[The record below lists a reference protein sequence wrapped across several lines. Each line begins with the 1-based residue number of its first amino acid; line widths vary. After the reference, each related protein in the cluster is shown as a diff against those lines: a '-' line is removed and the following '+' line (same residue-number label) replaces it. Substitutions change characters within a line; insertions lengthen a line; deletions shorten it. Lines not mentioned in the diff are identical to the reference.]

1 MIDLSQHKL
10 KLDYPC
16 NWEYKVVIRENQEI
30 KKIITEVINE
40 RKHGIKPSKTSSK
53 GKFKSYTLEML
64 VENEEDRKEIYKLLG
79 DHEHIKM
86 VV

>member
-10 KLDYPC
+10 ELDYPC
-16 NWEYKVVIRENQEI
+16 NWEYKVVVRHDQEI
-30 KKIITEVINE
+30 QKIITEVIDE
-40 RKHGIKPSKTSSK
+40 REHGIKPSKISNK

-64 VENEEDRKEIYKLLG
+64 VHNEDDRKKIYKLLG